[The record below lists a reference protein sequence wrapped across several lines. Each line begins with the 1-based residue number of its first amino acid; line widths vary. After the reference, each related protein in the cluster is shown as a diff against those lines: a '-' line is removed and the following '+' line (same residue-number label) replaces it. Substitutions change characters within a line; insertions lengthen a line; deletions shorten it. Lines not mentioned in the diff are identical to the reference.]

1 VVPGDGNAAVIC
13 CCLWEDMNEMWPP
26 AAPQCSVCWQLRSSS
41 VQKEEQHRARCS
53 APRDA
58 ETQCGC

>member
-1 VVPGDGNAAVIC
+1 MKCGRLQHRSALSAGSSGAA
-13 CCLWEDMNEMWPP
+13 LY
-26 AAPQCSVCWQLRSSS
+26 R
-41 VQKEEQHRARCS
+41 EEQHRARCS